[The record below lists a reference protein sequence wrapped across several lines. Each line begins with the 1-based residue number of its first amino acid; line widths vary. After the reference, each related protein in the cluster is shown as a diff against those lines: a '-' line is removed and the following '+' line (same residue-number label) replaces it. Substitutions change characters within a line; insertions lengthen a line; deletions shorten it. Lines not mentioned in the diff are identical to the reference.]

1 MKKLILLDANHL
13 MHRAYWAIQ
22 RNLQTSKGEQTNAV
36 FGVASMLITLIAREK
51 PDILVAC
58 FDEGDETFRHADHKD
73 YKAGRAETPDDF
85 YTQIP
90 RVHQCLHAFGIPVLS
105 DPKFE
110 ADDLLGTLAKRGVKE
125 GYAVM
130 IVTGDRDLFQ
140 MASPG
145 IQIAIPHKGYALPE
159 YLDAKGVEGKLGVT
173 PDQVPDYKGLTGDTS
188 DNLKGVRGIGPK
200 TAVELLQKY
209 HSLEGVYEH
218 LPEMRESVR
227 KKLEADRESAFF
239 CKKLA
244 RLVTDVPLTFE
255 LTDMEKWGEKSG
267 RVDAFFQ
274 EIEFFT
280 LRRRFHKFLE
290 ENGYAH
296 AHFSNGGGS
305 DPGGAFLEEAP
316 QGEKGKMTEE
326 QLPLLD

>member
-36 FGVASMLITLIAREK
+36 FGVASMILTLIAREK
-51 PDILVAC
+51 PDILIAC
-58 FDEGDETFRHADHKD
+58 FDEGKETFRHADHKE
-73 YKAGRAETPDDF
+73 YKAGRAETPNDF
-85 YTQIP
+85 YVQIP
-90 RVHQCLHAFGIPVLS
+90 RVHQCLKAFGIPTFS

-110 ADDLLGTLAKRGVKE
+110 ADDLLGTLAKKGVAE
-125 GYAVM
+125 GFAVT

-140 MASPG
+140 MASDG
-145 IQIAIPHKGYALPE
+145 IQIAIPHKGYAVPE

-173 PDQVPDYKGLTGDTS
+173 PAQVPDYKGLTGDAS
-188 DNLKGVRGIGPK
+188 DNLKGVLGIGPK

-209 HSLEGVYEH
+209 HTLEGIYEH
-218 LPEMRESVR
+218 LSDIRESVR
-227 KKLEADRESAFF
+227 AKLEADRESAFF
-239 CKKLA
+239 CKRLA
-244 RLVTDVPLTFE
+244 QLITDVPLTTT
-255 LTDMEKWGEKSG
+255 LTAMEGWGEK
-267 RVDAFFQ
+267 RETIDAFFQ

-290 ENGYAH
+290 ENGYA
-296 AHFSNGGGS
+296 ASHFRGTLSSSSS
-305 DPGGAFLEEAP
+305 DIPEQTP
-316 QGEKGKMTEE
+316 HSEKGKITEE